1 MQFFVFCF
9 FVCFF
14 TNVVLLFAIVPF
26 LIVMQFWWEM
36 IVLVRKYAIILL
48 VTFNNKGK
56 FQLHMALGLIIVA
69 LHLHDSQ
76 HPFGHRHVDPTNAV
90 LHRYEMGSLL
100 ILLFMLW
107 CADFFALELCDTQN
121 GWCEFMVV
129 VVLGSNFGLV
139 AVLIVLYVK
148 EWLKRNHIDETISN
162 FVHSKL
168 GGRFSVR
175 ETADASGGEMKTE
188 TNGAIQL
195 VSTVTFSGENGH
207 EIGGGGAGTERAHSA
222 SLSTLDLDALSNPE
236 TKIYVN
242 PLTPNRTEDKKDGT
256 TNSTDQVANTDPTP
270 TNIGKA
276 RTKRLSSVMKARR
289 LSLEV
294 EKEEDVGEAD
304 DPVAD
309 GESHDE
315 EQEWV
320 RALDSS
326 SGDWYLYNVSTN
338 ETKWE

>member
-1 MQFFVFCF
+1 M
-9 FVCFF
+9 
-14 TNVVLLFAIVPF
+14 
-26 LIVMQFWWEM
+26 
-36 IVLVRKYAIILL
+36 LVRKYAIILL

-76 HPFGHRHVDPTNAV
+76 HPFGHRHVDSTNAV

-107 CADFFALELCDTQN
+107 CADFFALELCHTQN

-148 EWLKRNHIDETISN
+148 QWLIRNHIDETISK

-168 GGRFSVR
+168 SGRFSVR
-175 ETADASGGEMKTE
+175 EIANTSGGEMKTE
-188 TNGAIQL
+188 T
-195 VSTVTFSGENGH
+195 T
-207 EIGGGGAGTERAHSA
+207 EI
-222 SLSTLDLDALSNPE
+222 
-236 TKIYVN
+236 KIYVN
-242 PLTPNRTEDKKDGT
+242 PLTPNKTEDKKEVT
-256 TNSTDQVANTDPTP
+256 MNSTDHVAKTDPTP

-276 RTKRLSSVMKARR
+276 RTKRLSSVMKTRR

-294 EKEEDVGEAD
+294 EKEEDVEEAD

-309 GESHDE
+309 GESHGE
-315 EQEWV
+315 KEWA
-320 RALDSS
+320 RALDPS
-326 SGDWYLYNVSTN
+326 SGNWYLYNVSTN